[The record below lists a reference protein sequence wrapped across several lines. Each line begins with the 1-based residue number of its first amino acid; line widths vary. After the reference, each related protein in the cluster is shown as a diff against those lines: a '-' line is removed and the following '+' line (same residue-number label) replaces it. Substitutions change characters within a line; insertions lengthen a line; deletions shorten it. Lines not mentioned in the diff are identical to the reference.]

1 MSTFHYQN
9 NTLFAEEVSIAQ
21 LASTQPTPF
30 YCYSSRAFSQHYQ
43 QFKAAFASLPN
54 TLCYAMKAN
63 SNQAVLTLL
72 AQQGAGADVVS
83 LGELQRAIAAGFPAE
98 KIVFS
103 GVAKSEAEITAAL
116 ELNIHCFNVESE
128 PELRHISSIA
138 QSMGKTAPIS
148 LRINPDV
155 DPATH
160 AKIST
165 GKSSDKFGIPLKHA
179 LAVYQLAAELP
190 AIDVC
195 GIDMHIGSQITK
207 LSAYDEAIGLLVTL
221 SNTLKEQGIAIK
233 HFNFGGGLGVA
244 YKDSDSDQQTLLAQ
258 YAEIIKKH
266 ALDLNCHYIFEP
278 GRFIAANAGIL
289 VTQVRY
295 VKPVEEKCFVIVD
308 AAMNDLI
315 RPTLYEAYH
324 QLANVEQAND
334 MSETKIVDVV
344 GPVCETGDYLALNR
358 ELAPVKAGDLLVLH
372 SAGAY
377 GAVQSSS
384 YNSRPLISEVLVNE
398 DKWHCIRQSPSIEEL
413 IAQDSLPNWL

>member
-1 MSTFHYQN
+1 MSSFHYHQN
-9 NTLFAEEVSIAQ
+9 SLHAESVSIAQ
-21 LASTQPTPF
+21 LAKSQPTPF
-30 YCYSSRAFSQHYQ
+30 YCYSSRAFTEHYQ
-43 QFKAAFASLPN
+43 QFTAAFKTLPH

-72 AQQGAGADVVS
+72 AKQGAGADVVS
-83 LGELQRAIAAGFPAE
+83 SGELQRAISAGIPAS

-103 GVAKSEAEITAAL
+103 GVAKSRFEIEMAL

-128 PELRHISSIA
+128 PELKHISQIA
-138 QSMGKTAPIS
+138 ESMGKTAKVS

-155 DPATH
+155 DPDTH

-165 GKSSDKFGIPLKHA
+165 GKSSDKFGIPLKNA
-179 LAVYQLAAELP
+179 IAIYQLAASLP
-190 AIDVC
+190 AIDVS

-207 LSAYDEAIGLLVTL
+207 LSAYDEAIGLLVKL
-221 SNTLKEQGIAIK
+221 ADDLKNLGIVIK

-244 YKDSDSDQQTLLAQ
+244 YKDGDSDQQTLLAG
-258 YAEIIKKH
+258 YAKIIKKH
-266 ALDLNCHYIFEP
+266 AEQLNCQYIFEP

-324 QLANVEQAND
+324 KLTAVEQATD
-334 MSETKIVDVV
+334 DSPTQMVDVV

-358 ELAPVKAGDLLVLH
+358 ELTEVNAGDLLVLH

-377 GAVQSSS
+377 GAVLSST
-384 YNSRPLISEVLVNE
+384 YNSRPLISEVLVDG
-398 DKWHCIRQSPSIEEL
+398 DKWHCIRQSPSVEAL
-413 IAQDSLPNWL
+413 IAQDSVPNWL

>member
-1 MSTFHYQN
+1 
-9 NTLFAEEVSIAQ
+9 
-21 LASTQPTPF
+21 
-30 YCYSSRAFSQHYQ
+30 
-43 QFKAAFASLPN
+43 
-54 TLCYAMKAN
+54 
-63 SNQAVLTLL
+63 
-72 AQQGAGADVVS
+72 
-83 LGELQRAIAAGFPAE
+83 
-98 KIVFS
+98 
-103 GVAKSEAEITAAL
+103 
-116 ELNIHCFNVESE
+116 
-128 PELRHISSIA
+128 
-138 QSMGKTAPIS
+138 
-148 LRINPDV
+148 
-155 DPATH
+155 
-160 AKIST
+160 
-165 GKSSDKFGIPLKHA
+165 
-179 LAVYQLAAELP
+179 VYQLAAELP

-221 SNTLKEQGIAIK
+221 SNTLKEQGITIK

-244 YKDSDSDQQTLLAQ
+244 YKDSDSDQQILLAQ

-295 VKPVEEKCFVIVD
+295 VKPEEEKCFVIVD

-324 QLANVEQAND
+324 QLATVEQVSDN
-334 MSETKIVDVV
+334 SQTQVVDVV

-358 ELAPVKAGDLLVLH
+358 ELVPVKSGDLLVLH

-377 GAVQSSS
+377 GAVQSST

-398 DKWHCIRQSPSIEEL
+398 DKWHCIRQSPKIEDL
-413 IAQDSLPNWL
+413 IAQDSVPSWL